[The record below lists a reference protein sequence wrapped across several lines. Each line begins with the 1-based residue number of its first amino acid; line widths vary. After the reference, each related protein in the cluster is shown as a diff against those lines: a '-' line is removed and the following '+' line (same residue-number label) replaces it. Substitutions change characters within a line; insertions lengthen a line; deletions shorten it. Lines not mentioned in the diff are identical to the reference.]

1 MNGYREVLR
10 AMRFEFERL
19 DLTQLVKH
27 AFGLRTA
34 AHRRATSTQPVLHY
48 LYAEPKR
55 RPDGPKIKSAEIEL
69 HRAEVERFGSLV
81 KGDEVQFH
89 SCTYLDLISDW
100 AASPEPRLQA
110 HAAAVRSRF
119 DIARA

>member
-19 DLTQLVKH
+19 DVTQLLKH

-55 RPDGPKIKSAEIEL
+55 RPDGPEIKSAEIEL
-69 HRAEVERFGSLV
+69 HRAEVERFGSSS
-81 KGDEVQFH
+81 KAMRCNF
-89 SCTYLDLISDW
+89 T
-100 AASPEPRLQA
+100 R
-110 HAAAVRSRF
+110 
-119 DIARA
+119 ARIWT